1 MSAPVEFAAF
11 EHAKENIEPTREGRS
26 AASLAAVFGNNS
38 PDAEPERQEF
48 EERIKDS
55 DLDDDP
61 LQIWLDYINWTKD
74 RYPQGA
80 TSQSNLV
87 PLLERATTKFVNVP
101 HYKNDVRYVR
111 TWMTYVKYADTPREV
126 FTHLASLGIGSQ
138 LALYYED
145 YASWLETNGYKN
157 KANEV
162 YQAGLDNNAHPVE
175 RLQRRYHQFCERCAA
190 NPPDPGEST
199 SPAFPTVRPALSSK
213 FGGALAAGGAGGE
226 PPAPAAAPRKKK
238 LSVFV
243 DEETPDTSAPSGPG
257 FLGTNAIRRKEN
269 VMQATPWVGETLP
282 SSSAPKP
289 AHPKLTVFR
298 EVQVPKSD
306 KKNERISIDMDL
318 LYDGGVEFCLEE
330 VYAKSRGLYGKK
342 YNARPATPKA
352 KTTTIMVKD
361 SSPTRPRP
369 ATPTMTLH
377 TKGAMDDIYDM
388 FNQPLGGHKH
398 DNKQHDDDNDD
409 DDDDDDDKIKD
420 DSDLD
425 IESDQGMHSSY

>member
-74 RYPQGA
+74 RYPQGQ

-87 PLLERATTKFVNVP
+87 PLLERATAKFVSVP

-145 YASWLETNGYKN
+145 YASWLETNGFKN

-162 YQAGLDNNAHPVE
+162 YQTGLEHNAHPVE

-213 FGGALAAGGAGGE
+213 FGGALTGASDS
-226 PPAPAAAPRKKK
+226 APRKKK
-238 LSVFV
+238 LAVFV
-243 DEETPDTSAPSGPG
+243 DEETPESSASSGPG

-269 VMQATPWVGETLP
+269 VMQATPWAGETLP
-282 SSSAPKP
+282 SSSTLKP

-306 KKNERISIDMDL
+306 KVNERISIDMDL
-318 LYDGGVEFCLEE
+318 LYDGGQEFCLEE

-388 FNQPLGGHKH
+388 FNQPLGGQRPD
-398 DNKQHDDDNDD
+398 DNNDTHDDDEID
-409 DDDDDDDKIKD
+409 
-420 DSDLD
+420 DLD
-425 IESDQGMHSSY
+425 NESDQGMHSSY